1 MNGFEYQDGRMT
13 VEGVSLADI
22 AARVGT
28 PAYVYSK
35 AAFTAPL
42 AEFEDAFKDLPHLVC
57 YAVKSA
63 DNTALL
69 KLVAER
75 GQGADIVSGGELFK
89 CLKAGIRAD
98 RVAFSGVGKTG
109 REMKEA
115 LEAGIM
121 MFNLES
127 AEEMELLSRVAG
139 EMKRRAPISM
149 RLNPAVD
156 PHTHPYVATGLK
168 ESKFG
173 LDYETSLTLY
183 KKAASDPNL
192 EVIGLTCHIGSQLTT
207 NEPFLE
213 AADKLKA
220 MVLELKSAGIQLK
233 YFDMGGGLGITY
245 NGEVPP
251 SLAQYAAGLKNLMKD
266 LPGMTLVLEP
276 GRYVSGNS
284 ALLLIEVLYNKT
296 NGAKNFV
303 VTDGAMND
311 LIRPSIYDAYHRIL
325 PVRKTGAPEITVD
338 VVGPICESS
347 DFLAKDRALPKV
359 AAGDLLAVM
368 SAGAY
373 GFTMSSNYNA
383 RPRAAEV
390 LVDGSGFKVI
400 RARETYADLVRGE
413 DI

>member
-1 MNGFEYQDGRMT
+1 MNCFEYQDGRLMA
-13 VEGVSLADI
+13 EGVSLADI
-22 AARVGT
+22 AAQVGT

-42 AEFEDAFKDLPHLVC
+42 DAFEAAFKDVPHLVC
-57 YAVKSA
+57 YAVKGA
-63 DNTALL
+63 ANTALL
-69 KLVAER
+69 KLAAER
-75 GQGADIVSGGELFK
+75 GQGADIVSGGELYK
-89 CLKAGIRAD
+89 CLKSGIRAD
-98 RVAFSGVGKTG
+98 KVVFSGVGKTG

-139 EMKRRAPISM
+139 EMKRRAPVAM

-156 PHTHPYVATGLK
+156 PKTHPYVATGLK

-173 LDYETSLTLY
+173 LDYAAALDLY
-183 KKAASDPNL
+183 KKAAQDPNL
-192 EVIGLTCHIGSQLTT
+192 EVIGLACHIGSQLTISG
-207 NEPFLE
+207 PFLE

-220 MVLELKSAGIQLK
+220 MVLELKALGIQLK

-245 NGEVPP
+245 HDETPP
-251 SLAQYAAGLKNLMKD
+251 SLDEYAAGLKNLMKD

-284 ALLLIEVLYNKT
+284 AVLLIEVLYNKT
-296 NGAKNFV
+296 NGDKHFV

-311 LIRPSIYDAYHRIL
+311 LTRPSLYGSWHRIL
-325 PVRKTGAPEITVD
+325 PVRQTGAPEITVD

-347 DFLAKDRALPKV
+347 DFLAKDRPLPRV
-359 AAGDLLAVM
+359 AGGDLLAVM

-390 LVDGSGFKVI
+390 LVDGGGFKVI
-400 RARETYADLVRGE
+400 KARETYEDLVRGE
-413 DI
+413 DL